1 MIKISPKTLLDAKMT
16 ACHKLVTKKIIDTLA
31 DNTTSVSDFQDIS
44 IGRIIGNLNHTTINN
59 SRTVDRK
66 IEDMDEE
73 DSGNKNTE

>member
-1 MIKISPKTLLDAKMT
+1 LSQN
-16 ACHKLVTKKIIDTLA
+16 KKIIDTLA

-44 IGRIIGNLNHTTINN
+44 IQRINGNLKHTTINN
-59 SRTVDRK
+59 SRGVNRK

>member
-1 MIKISPKTLLDAKMT
+1 M
-16 ACHKLVTKKIIDTLA
+16 
-31 DNTTSVSDFQDIS
+31 
-44 IGRIIGNLNHTTINN
+44 GNLKHTTIIN

>member
-1 MIKISPKTLLDAKMT
+1 LSQN
-16 ACHKLVTKKIIDTLA
+16 KKIIDTLA

-44 IGRIIGNLNHTTINN
+44 IRRIIGNLKHTTIIN

>member
-1 MIKISPKTLLDAKMT
+1 LSQN
-16 ACHKLVTKKIIDTLA
+16 KKILDTLA

-44 IGRIIGNLNHTTINN
+44 IQRIIGNLKHTSINN
-59 SRTVDRK
+59 SRRVDKK

>member
-1 MIKISPKTLLDAKMT
+1 LSQN
-16 ACHKLVTKKIIDTLA
+16 KKIIDTLA

-44 IGRIIGNLNHTTINN
+44 IQGVIENLKHTTIIN

-66 IEDMDEE
+66 IEDMDKE